1 MATCSFVGSNNNK
14 IIDVKVNM
22 IKQYFIS
29 HTKIG
34 LKSPKFETFKTEESK
49 PLVIIK
55 NIKTR
60 KSCSE
65 AFLNRLDF
73 TN

>member
-1 MATCSFVGSNNNK
+1 MATCNFVGSNNK
-14 IIDVKVNM
+14 KVIDVNVSM
-22 IKQYFIS
+22 IKRYFIS

-49 PLVIIK
+49 PLVIIQ

-60 KSCSE
+60 KSFSE
-65 AFLNRLDF
+65 ALLYCLDF